1 MLSLFLTL
9 LILITVGGAVS
20 VVGAASHVIIGQV
33 SKPTVTA
40 ASCPFVGN
48 AQTHVY
54 HYAGCYWATII
65 KPKIECVLTPRAIH
79 RPLVTDHANTVSQSV
94 TRREI
99 MDVSLKS
106 KVER

>member
-1 MLSLFLTL
+1 MRRQMLSLFLTL

-20 VVGAASHVIIGQV
+20 VVGAASHVIPGQI

-65 KPKIECVLTPRAIH
+65 KPENRVCFNTPCDAQAAGY
-79 RPLVTDHANTVSQSV
+79 RPCEHCKPICRLVV
-94 TRREI
+94 R
-99 MDVSLKS
+99 
-106 KVER
+106 